1 MLVTESAVSQ
11 LDDLLERIGVK
22 LQISPTAHKQAK
34 KRYKTIGAWLG
45 AEGSPLAQ
53 YEPWI
58 YSQGSLKIGTTV
70 KPIGRNEYDLDLVC
84 EFQMD
89 WRLFPEPVK
98 LLDIVWDRLYSN
110 ETYRPMI
117 ERMNRCIRINYAN
130 EFHMDILPAC
140 PKPEAGLH
148 CVVVPDC
155 DAEDWKDSNPKGYA
169 LWFEAKAKQALAE
182 FKRKNAEPL
191 PEQQTFEEL
200 EPLKRAVQLM
210 KRHRD
215 VVFEKTSKLA
225 PISIVL
231 TTLAADH
238 YQGQSSVNEALRGI
252 LDGIMASIPKNERL
266 YILNPTNPRE
276 DLSERWDDHPERY
289 RAFVNFIRDFRN
301 RWGKLNEQRGIQN
314 IKVVLEN
321 MFGESIAKEVI
332 TEHIK
337 AFDMA
342 RADGGLGVRKGS
354 GIIGSATSAASIPV
368 QRNTFYGEEEE

>member
-1 MLVTESAVSQ
+1 MLVTETATSQ
-11 LDDLLERIGVK
+11 LDDLLTRIGMK
-22 LQISPTAHKQAK
+22 LQISPTAHRQAK
-34 KRYKTIGAWLG
+34 DRYRAIGDWLR

-84 EFQMD
+84 EFQTD
-89 WRLFPEPVK
+89 WRLFPEPVE

-117 ERMNRCIRINYAN
+117 ERMNRCIRVNYAN
-130 EFHMDILPAC
+130 QFHLDILPAC
-140 PKPEAGLH
+140 PNPVAGLY

-155 DAEDWKDSNPKGYA
+155 DADDWKDSNPKGYA
-169 LWFEAKAKQALAE
+169 LWFEGEAHRARAE

-191 PEQQTFEEL
+191 PEQQAFEEL

-215 VVFEKTSKLA
+215 VVFEKTPKLA

-231 TTLAADH
+231 TTLAAQH
-238 YQGQSSVNEALRGI
+238 YHGQSSVNESLISI
-252 LDGIMASIPKNERL
+252 LDGIIASIPSNERL
-266 YILNPTNPRE
+266 YVLNPTNPRE

-289 RAFVNFIRDFRN
+289 RAFVKFVRDFRD
-301 RWGKLNEQRGIQN
+301 RWVELNAQRGIQN
-314 IKVVLEN
+314 VEAVMEK
-321 MFGESIAKEVI
+321 MFGENIAKEVV
-332 TEHIK
+332 TEHMK
-337 AFDMA
+337 AFDA
-342 RADGGLGVRKGS
+342 VREGGGLGVKKGS
-354 GIIGSATSAASIPV
+354 GIISATGASSIPV